1 MMDSQETL
9 KTGENAET
17 SATPEVKETADMQN
31 ATEVKDMPEQPESQE
46 TKEEQAEAVSEE
58 AGTTPA
64 DTEMQA
70 ETETTADTE
79 TPEKT
84 NASEYTET
92 QAIPMPQ
99 TQEEVIARLKEL
111 ARADAVPERQETEA
125 LKQAFYKIHKANV
138 AAAQAEFVANGG
150 APEDFLPAPNTLED
164 DFKAAMNVIK
174 QKRAELQAEQ
184 EQQKEENLQKK
195 QAILERIKAMS
206 TTPEEANQAY
216 KEFKELQA
224 QWKEL
229 NPVPAEKANEL
240 WKTYQLY
247 VEQYYDQLKLN
258 NEFREYDFKKNLE
271 IKTRLCEAAEKLS
284 EEPDVI
290 AAFQKLQALHQE
302 YKETGPVAK
311 ELREEIWA
319 RFKAASTVV
328 NKRHQQHFEE
338 LKQKEGENL
347 QKKTALCEKIEAID
361 LTAIKT
367 AAEWESHTKEIIEL
381 QKEWRTIGF
390 APQKMNVKI
399 FERFRASCDKFFT
412 EKAAFFKRLKEEQA
426 SNLAKKTALCEQVE
440 ALKESTDW
448 KATADKL
455 VQIQKEWKT
464 IGSIPKKYSE
474 SLWQRFIGACD
485 YFFEQKNKNSASQ
498 RSEEKENLRKKEE
511 IIEKLKALLNAD
523 EENGDKQEAVR
534 TLMKEWNET
543 GFVPFKDKDR
553 IYKIYHETVDE
564 LFKALNM
571 SAARRRLD
579 NFKSNLKNEMKE
591 GAQGVSR
598 ERERLMRAYEAK
610 RNEIKTY
617 ENNLGFLTCSSKKG
631 SSLLDE
637 MKKKMEKLKDEL
649 NLLGEKIAAIDKEM
663 SAPAE

>member
-1 MMDSQETL
+1 MMDSQETR
-9 KTGENAET
+9 KAEENAM
-17 SATPEVKETADMQN
+17 PEVRETNETQN
-31 ATEVKDMPEQPESQE
+31 APQAEEATEVKDMPGQTTKQATDASQTE
-46 TKEEQAEAVSEE
+46 TLEGDETAAKTEVQTET
-58 AGTTPA
+58 GTT
-64 DTEMQA
+64 A
-70 ETETTADTE
+70 ETDGA
-79 TPEKT
+79 EKT
-84 NASEYTET
+84 EAPEET
-92 QAIPMPQ
+92 GAPAIPAPQ

-111 ARADAVPERQETEA
+111 ARANAVPERQETEV

-150 APEDFLPAPNTLED
+150 APEDFLPSPNTLED
-164 DFKAAMNVIK
+164 EFKEAMNVIK

-184 EQQKEENLQKK
+184 ERQKEENLQKK
-195 QAILERIKAMS
+195 LAILERIKAMS
-206 TTPEEANQAY
+206 ATPEEANQAY

-240 WKTYQLY
+240 WKNYQLY

-271 IKTRLCEAAEKLS
+271 IKTHLCEAAEKLS

-290 AAFQKLQALHQE
+290 AAFQKLQTLHQE

-347 QKKTALCEKIEAID
+347 EKKTALCEKIEAIE
-361 LTAIKT
+361 TAAIKT
-367 AAEWESHTKEIIEL
+367 AAEWENRTKEIIEL

-399 FERFRASCDKFFT
+399 FERFRAACDRFFT
-412 EKAAFFKRLKEEQA
+412 EKAAFFKHLKEEQT
-426 SNLAKKTALCEQVE
+426 SNLAKKTALCEQAE

-498 RSEEKENLRKKEE
+498 RSEEKENLHKKEE
-511 IIEKLKALLNAD
+511 IVKKLKALLTD
-523 EENGDKQEAVR
+523 EEDNNKQETVKA
-534 TLMKEWNET
+534 LMKEWNDT

-553 IYKIYHETVDE
+553 IYKSYHDTVDE

-571 SAARRRLD
+571 SAARCRLD
-579 NFKSNLKNEMKE
+579 NFKNNLKNEIKE

-598 ERERLMRAYEAK
+598 ERDRLMRAYEAK

-649 NLLGEKIAAIDKEM
+649 NLLNEKIAAIDKEM
-663 SAPAE
+663 SAPKE